1 MDVDDL
7 REKKLKRKFK
17 FLKSQSSDDGE
28 LVLFAN
34 DYFVIVRGELTF
46 FCV

>member
-17 FLKSQSSDDGE
+17 YFKS
-28 LVLFAN
+28 
-34 DYFVIVRGELTF
+34 
-46 FCV
+46 